1 MFCKKGVLKN
11 FTKFTGKQK
20 EFSVSQKQAIIKLN
34 EEKGKNKRYIK
45 NWRPIS
51 LLNVGYEIAL
61 KALSTK
67 LKNDLPSLALSE
79 QIAYIKDKYIGETG
93 RWISD
98 IIEVSDLLKMKGFI
112 VAMDIEKGLFFSCLF
127 SKNFA
132 LVKILWVG
140 LKLFKKIKNFVLLTL
155 PVPIPDEDKRN

>member
-1 MFCKKGVLKN
+1 
-11 FTKFTGKQK
+11 
-20 EFSVSQKQAIIKLN
+20 
-34 EEKGKNKRYIK
+34 
-45 NWRPIS
+45 
-51 LLNVGYEIAL
+51 
-61 KALSTK
+61 
-67 LKNDLPSLALSE
+67 
-79 QIAYIKDKYIGETG
+79 
-93 RWISD
+93 
-98 IIEVSDLLKMKGFI
+98 MKGFI